1 MFHHSEQQ
9 LPTALNSY
17 LDFPESPEF
26 PDTLESP
33 ENQKKRRLP
42 TPHRRH
48 RRYGSPH
55 RAVATFT
62 GYSKDLLRPRIRER
76 AGRL

>member
-33 ENQKKRRLP
+33 ENQKNGGYLHP
-42 TPHRRH
+42 T
-48 RRYGSPH
+48 
-55 RAVATFT
+55 VAIGGTAPLI
-62 GYSKDLLRPRIRER
+62 GP
-76 AGRL
+76 